1 MSTPRDYLATGN
13 RAMALSGT
21 AMLIGIGAAYPF
33 SHHLGI
39 ALQVIAHLSIAVAAG
54 VFTLGYV
61 IRLAAQHEQAQATR
75 VGAPVSEQAGERT
88 GERTRR
94 AVEALRVQVPQNV

>member
-1 MSTPRDYLATGN
+1 MSTPHDYLATGN

-33 SHHLGI
+33 AHHLGI

-54 VFTLGYV
+54 VFKLGYV
-61 IRLAAQHEQAQATR
+61 IRLAAQHALAQSATER
-75 VGAPVSEQAGERT
+75 APR
-88 GERTRR
+88 
-94 AVEALRVQVPQNV
+94 